1 MDIQIEGLHKSYADK
16 KVLDNISFDLKGG
29 TCFGLI
35 GNNGAGKSTLINI
48 LIDVV
53 QPDAGTVKISGMTYE
68 NDSLKIRR
76 KIGILPEASP
86 INDELT
92 GYEQLWLVGLLYGIS
107 ITDLTDRIESL
118 FSFFFDDMEDLY
130 RRCDSYST
138 GMRQKLGIIAALMH
152 KPEMLIL
159 DEPFAGLDPSSSYQL
174 LEFLSSYMRNDRV
187 IFLSSHNLSYV
198 EKVANR
204 IGVLNKQHMVYDG
217 DTEKLTENGTKLIE
231 KSLFDLIQPEHKD
244 EGGLQWLIN

>member
-1 MDIQIEGLHKSYADK
+1 MDIQIEGLNKSYADK
-16 KVLDNISFDLKGG
+16 KVLDNISFELHGG

-53 QPDAGTVKISGMTYE
+53 QPDSGNVKIGGMSYV
-68 NDSLKIRR
+68 NDALEIRR
-76 KIGILPEASP
+76 KIGILPESNP

-92 GYEQLWLVGLLYGIS
+92 AYEQLWLVGLLYGIPAGELS
-107 ITDLTDRIESL
+107 ARIESL

-130 RRCDSYST
+130 RRCDTFST

-152 KPEMLIL
+152 KPEILIL
-159 DEPFAGLDPSSSYQL
+159 DEPFAGLDPSSSHQL
-174 LEFLSSYMRNDRV
+174 LEFLGSYMRNDRI

-204 IGVLNKQHMVYDG
+204 IGVLNKHHMVYDG

-244 EGGLQWLIN
+244 EGGLQWLID